1 MYAAVVSGYGG
12 AYPLPPTCFIGSRQ
26 VRSCLC
32 RPLAGAP
39 VSTGPPSIAAI
50 GQELTRASCILPAGP
65 PIASRPIH
73 VRGFALAP
81 RLGQRR
87 TTKKKPRNIS
97 VLGLCMRLGIK
108 LTLAEL
114 GSATSGFEAVLK
126 CSYVRFSL
134 RFRAFRAFPLKVAPL
149 FNHKMGTSD
158 ARFYCRNA
166 SFTTLTSSSGLLYFT

>member
-1 MYAAVVSGYGG
+1 MEENRSAGVLPGFPVRKQTGRRSRVTSPACFFDRRGNSGHKKSPGTVWFRG
-12 AYPLPPTCFIGSRQ
+12 MNIQR
-26 VRSCLC
+26 
-32 RPLAGAP
+32 LA
-39 VSTGPPSIAAI
+39 
-50 GQELTRASCILPAGP
+50 
-65 PIASRPIH
+65 
-73 VRGFALAP
+73 
-81 RLGQRR
+81 
-87 TTKKKPRNIS
+87 
-97 VLGLCMRLGIK
+97 
-108 LTLAEL
+108 LAEL